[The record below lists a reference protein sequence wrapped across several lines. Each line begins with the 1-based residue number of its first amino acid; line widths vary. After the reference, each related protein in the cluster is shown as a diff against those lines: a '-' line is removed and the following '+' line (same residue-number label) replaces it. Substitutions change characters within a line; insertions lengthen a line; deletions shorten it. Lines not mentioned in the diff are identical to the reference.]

1 MGMERPMIERKPH
14 PPVRRDRIKLGLL
27 HASLA
32 ARAKW
37 PEFLLDGRQID
48 WVALDILPQDHSGF
62 DGWVIGT
69 RGTKA
74 ARIQTLRMVTSMKAG
89 LGPVMVLLHPM
100 DEHDDWLAFKAD
112 AYHESSSSAALLAQ
126 RLENLVPSQTMGKDN
141 PLPIGHSLASAE
153 AEFWRS
159 LFNSAG
165 AGLISGRASSFFRSQ
180 ENIRSLGPATDR
192 QSALGR
198 IRQLLRSVQWE
209 LNNHRA
215 KSLLGLTEPVSLES
229 EFFNR
234 FTPVHITTFLQQ
246 LLTLSPENPDFSCEV
261 LVRDHIGQSKYLS
274 IELTLPNEISD
285 SLLMTLLDISD
296 RFQLEQ
302 DLRTHVQNLETRVN
316 QRTLEIRQMNAVLER
331 DNRQRKKLN
340 AQVQANF
347 VAITKSIIQSKQI
360 LELALPGKEA
370 LRNLFPQSVFISRPL
385 NIIGGDFLFLDQ
397 TGAQKTLSLID
408 STGHGITGAMI
419 SLTGSMLMRS
429 AYTSQQHAGP
439 AAVLNQFLAN
449 CQTNQRSDSSG
460 PQVHGFDAAVITLDA
475 EKKTVQ
481 FAGAKGNLFL
491 IRDGQAILYRGTR
504 MSIYAENN
512 GTPAGTASPQF
523 DQDEIALMSGDQ
535 LYLYSDGIT
544 DQFGGPKNKKLGRRR
559 LGEILRTASTVPI
572 ADRQKAIQNELLIWK
587 GSHFKVDDATL
598 VGFEF

>member
-1 MGMERPMIERKPH
+1 MIERKPIA
-14 PPVRRDRIKLGLL
+14 PARQNRIKLGLL
-27 HASLA
+27 HASIA

-48 WVALDILPQDHSGF
+48 WVALDILPQDYSGF

-112 AYHESSSSAALLAQ
+112 AYHESSSSASLLAQ
-126 RLENLVPSQTMGKDN
+126 RLENLVPLQKVAKES
-141 PLPIGHSLASAE
+141 PLPVGHSLANAE
-153 AEFWRS
+153 SEFWRS

-165 AGLISGRASSFFRSQ
+165 AGLISGRASSFFRNQ

-198 IRQLLRSVQWE
+198 IRQLLRSIQWE

-229 EFFNR
+229 EFINR
-234 FTPVHITTFLQQ
+234 LTPVHINTFLQQ

-261 LVRDHIGQSKYLS
+261 LVRDHIGKSKYLS
-274 IELTLPNEISD
+274 IELTLPSEISD

-302 DLRTHVQNLETRVN
+302 DLRTHVQNLESRVN

-370 LRNLFPQSVFISRPL
+370 LRKLFPQSVFISRPL
-385 NIIGGDFLFLDQ
+385 DIIGGDFLFLDQ
-397 TGAQKTLSLID
+397 TGAQKTLGLID

-439 AAVLNQFLAN
+439 AAILNQFLAN
-449 CQTNQRSDSSG
+449 CQTNQRSPSSG

-475 EKKTVQ
+475 ETKTLK
-481 FAGAKGNLFL
+481 FAGAKSNLFL

-504 MSIYAENN
+504 MGIYAENDGPTA
-512 GTPAGTASPQF
+512 GTPNPHF
-523 DQDEIALMSGDQ
+523 DQDEIALNSGDQ

-544 DQFGGPKNKKLGRRR
+544 DQFGGPQNKKLGRRR
-559 LGEILRTASTVPI
+559 LGEILLKASTAPFL
-572 ADRQKAIQNELLIWK
+572 DRQKNIQNELLIWK
-587 GSHFKVDDATL
+587 GSHYKIDDATL
-598 VGFEF
+598 VGFEFKQD

>member
-1 MGMERPMIERKPH
+1 MIERKPH
-14 PPVRRDRIKLGLL
+14 PPVRRDLIKLGLL

-126 RLENLVPSQTMGKDN
+126 RLENLVPSQTMGKDK

-215 KSLLGLTEPVSLES
+215 KSLLGLTRS
-229 EFFNR
+229 R
-234 FTPVHITTFLQQ
+234 
-246 LLTLSPENPDFSCEV
+246 
-261 LVRDHIGQSKYLS
+261 
-274 IELTLPNEISD
+274 
-285 SLLMTLLDISD
+285 
-296 RFQLEQ
+296 
-302 DLRTHVQNLETRVN
+302 
-316 QRTLEIRQMNAVLER
+316 
-331 DNRQRKKLN
+331 
-340 AQVQANF
+340 
-347 VAITKSIIQSKQI
+347 
-360 LELALPGKEA
+360 
-370 LRNLFPQSVFISRPL
+370 RPL
-385 NIIGGDFLFLDQ
+385 LLGG
-397 TGAQKTLSLID
+397 
-408 STGHGITGAMI
+408 
-419 SLTGSMLMRS
+419 
-429 AYTSQQHAGP
+429 
-439 AAVLNQFLAN
+439 
-449 CQTNQRSDSSG
+449 
-460 PQVHGFDAAVITLDA
+460 
-475 EKKTVQ
+475 
-481 FAGAKGNLFL
+481 
-491 IRDGQAILYRGTR
+491 
-504 MSIYAENN
+504 
-512 GTPAGTASPQF
+512 
-523 DQDEIALMSGDQ
+523 
-535 LYLYSDGIT
+535 
-544 DQFGGPKNKKLGRRR
+544 
-559 LGEILRTASTVPI
+559 
-572 ADRQKAIQNELLIWK
+572 
-587 GSHFKVDDATL
+587 
-598 VGFEF
+598 